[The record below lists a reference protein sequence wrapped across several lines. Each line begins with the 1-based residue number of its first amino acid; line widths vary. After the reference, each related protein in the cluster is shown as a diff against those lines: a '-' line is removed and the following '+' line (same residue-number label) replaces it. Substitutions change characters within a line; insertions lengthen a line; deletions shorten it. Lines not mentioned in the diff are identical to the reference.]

1 MKKFAF
7 IIITAIIVGLV
18 LYFGY
23 LNAPINIEYRCVF
36 NQRMYGASLGK
47 LALVMSFFSA
57 LGGFLYALFLQE
69 HVNKLCNAYK
79 KKNDSIAV
87 KSEEDS
93 AKIQTLEAKIQTL
106 EAALQSAL
114 NKE

>member
-1 MKKFAF
+1 MKKFVF
-7 IIITAIIVGLV
+7 IIFTAVIAAAI
-18 LYFGY
+18 LYFVY
-23 LNAPINIEYRCVF
+23 LNAPINIEYRCIL

-47 LALVMSFFSA
+47 LVLVLSIFSA

-93 AKIQTLEAKIQTL
+93 AKIKTLEAKIQTL
-106 EAALQSAL
+106 EAALHSAL
-114 NKE
+114 KKD